1 MELACDEN
9 IEAAADIIGESRRP
23 YIYCG
28 GGVVIGNAAKEVVAL
43 SEKIDAPVGCSMMG
57 LSAIS
62 SDHKNAL
69 GMQGMHGT
77 FAASRAMAEADVI
90 IALGVRF
97 SDRAT
102 GNKKKFAS
110 GARIIH
116 IDIEP
121 AELGKNIPA
130 YLGIIADV
138 KDAVARLL
146 DAVKEKKN
154 DEWRAKVVPEKLFA
168 EVRAKYNDA
177 GVSIHALKP
186 SSSFSGSEKETDEQ
200 IEYWFKAAKALGADT
215 LTMEVPNPNNFAA
228 AEKRMKRLAAFCD
241 KYDLNIAFHNHTQIN
256 ATTYDGP
263 LLGWSKRF
271 FINFDIAHYVAANDD
286 DPLEFVKKYH
296 DRIYSIHIKDRCRK
310 GPRRAKT
317 VPLGEGDT
325 PLKELF
331 ALLQKENWL
340 YHCDIEMEHIIPVGS
355 DAVEEVLK
363 CRRYCRSIIAS

>member
-1 MELACDEN
+1 MNRREFIGGMTSLGAMGLGGCKMMDYYGIGDSVYGGIPLGVITFSYWHMPVGYLSALKYVKESGLTSVELMGYDL
-9 IEAAADIIGESRRP
+9 
-23 YIYCG
+23 
-28 GGVVIGNAAKEVVAL
+28 EVDAG
-43 SEKIDAPVGCSMMG
+43 APVWK
-57 LSAIS
+57 LPW
-62 SDHKNAL
+62 DHNSEDK
-69 GMQGMHGT
+69 
-77 FAASRAMAEADVI
+77 AE
-90 IALGVRF
+90 R
-97 SDRAT
+97 
-102 GNKKKFAS
+102 
-110 GARIIH
+110 
-116 IDIEP
+116 
-121 AELGKNIPA
+121 
-130 YLGIIADV
+130 
-138 KDAVARLL
+138 
-146 DAVKEKKN
+146 

-228 AEKRMKRLAAFCD
+228 SEKRMKRLAAFCD

-355 DAVEEVLK
+355 DAVEEVIK